1 METVY
6 ARIKA
11 SGKVLI
17 TGNKEAYD
25 TVFGFSWDFPEF
37 YQGTVVGIINRKPY
51 AVYINAHSA
60 LRSSLIKMMWC
71 LRRVHGILTC
81 SVLSTRR
88 RSSVTLPSGLRGI
101 LTCRVLS
108 TRRRRAVRLPSG
120 LRVLFSQLLF
130 CLVHVT
136 QSSCPLKDAQA
147 FQLVLRSSM

>member
-1 METVY
+1 M
-6 ARIKA
+6 
-11 SGKVLI
+11 
-17 TGNKEAYD
+17 
-25 TVFGFSWDFPEF
+25 
-37 YQGTVVGIINRKPY
+37 
-51 AVYINAHSA
+51 YINAHSA

-136 QSSCPLKDAQA
+136 QSSCPL
-147 FQLVLRSSM
+147 LRPNNSLYESRYESRPETKVETKVFTKVFRFVVPPNSLFWGFRIRKSIRKSKLLPR